1 MRTRLVAAVTI
12 ATALLVSLPTAA
24 GARPSPKP
32 HEKCAPPAGQISN
45 HCKGGK
51 K

>member
-1 MRTRLVAAVTI
+1 MRTRLVAAVTL
-12 ATALLVSLPTAA
+12 AAALLVSLPTAA
-24 GARPSPKP
+24 GARPSPNP
-32 HEKCAPPAGQISN
+32 HEKCPASAGQIAN